1 MSSPIFNLGN
11 QRSGS
16 QSPFSLLEMFID
28 ARANAQ
34 RQFLSEL
41 RKRMPGMPLLDAGL
55 QFAEILATQQRDF
68 GRTVIQQMERAMFPR
83 APHSQEHGE
92 PGVSERSSEEG
103 SDPERASAQ
112 DPDPMSAL
120 RLTIPFGTQAV
131 AVPLQL
137 RNHRE
142 AVDTV
147 SLAAISPADNRV
159 AGIPTA
165 LIGFDPETLAIPPH
179 ADAAVQMLLRMSP
192 SFLPG
197 REYWSEILI
206 TGAETKRIPFVVQ
219 IRPAP

>member
-11 QRSGS
+11 QRGGS
-16 QSPFSLLEMFID
+16 QSPFSLLETFID

-41 RKRMPGMPLLDAGL
+41 RRRLPGMPLLDAGL

-68 GRTVIQQMERAMFPR
+68 GRTVIQQMERAMFPQ
-83 APHSQEHGE
+83 APHSQKHGE
-92 PGVSERSSEEG
+92 PGASECRSDEG
-103 SDPERASAQ
+103 PEPESASAET
-112 DPDPMSAL
+112 PVSAL

-137 RNHRE
+137 RNHRQS
-142 AVDTV
+142 VDTV
-147 SLAAISPADNRV
+147 SLTAIAPADNRV

-179 ADAAVQMLLRMSP
+179 ADAAVQMLLRMSS

-197 REYWSEILI
+197 REYWSEIVI

-219 IRPAP
+219 IRPAT